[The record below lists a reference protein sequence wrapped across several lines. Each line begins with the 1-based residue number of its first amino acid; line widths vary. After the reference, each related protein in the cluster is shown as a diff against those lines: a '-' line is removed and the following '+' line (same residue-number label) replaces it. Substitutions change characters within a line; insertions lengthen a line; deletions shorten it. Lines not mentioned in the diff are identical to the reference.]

1 LSRFVAIIAVVGG
14 LLVLA
19 TGTTVVCQTTGRQ
32 DFEQLCASCH
42 GADGKGKGILSEEA
56 NAPDLTQ
63 ISKRNGGQYPL
74 ETVYR
79 IVDGREMTESHKR
92 FAMPFWGKYLQKPGS
107 ESAPASDA
115 EVKQRIRDVV
125 RYVKTLQEK

>member
-1 LSRFVAIIAVVGG
+1 MSRFATIIAVIAG
-14 LLVLA
+14 LVVLA
-19 TGTTVVCQTTGRQ
+19 KGTTVVCQTTGRQ

-42 GADGKGKGILSEEA
+42 GANGKGKGILSEEA

-63 ISKRNGGQYPL
+63 ISKRNGGKYPV

-79 IVDGREMTESHKR
+79 IVDGREMTASHKR
-92 FAMPFWGKYLQKPGS
+92 FAMPFWGKYLQKPGN
-107 ESAPASDA
+107 ELTPASDA
-115 EVKQRIRDVV
+115 EVKQRIGDIV